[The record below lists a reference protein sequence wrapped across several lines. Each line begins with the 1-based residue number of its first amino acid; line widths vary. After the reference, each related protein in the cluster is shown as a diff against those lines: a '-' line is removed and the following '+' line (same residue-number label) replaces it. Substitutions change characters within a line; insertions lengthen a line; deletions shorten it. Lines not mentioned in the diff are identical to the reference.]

1 MTRFRDRLGGE
12 TCLVPSRLICDAWTA
27 DDQRLGDEL
36 PGIEDG
42 SAIGRWPDD
51 NESDAVIR
59 LFHAVGE
66 DAPWDVLA
74 NKPPVAQKLAERA
87 RPQPLDVEIMRH
99 LQHLQ
104 HVCHRPRLH
113 LRVEEERVPVS
124 RAQRVPVRAVAEL
137 VSHPGD
143 WEHRTL
149 QSIQPSRVLA
159 RLIEDDWN
167 IYENRVAVRLV
178 DNLLAY
184 LAKRLE
190 ELKKIDE
197 VLKARDY
204 GKEVRHTSFRRARR
218 ISELWADTLESKTE
232 AELHRTM
239 RRLELA
245 QRDLQTLLDAP
256 LYQRVPRRAS
266 VSLSL
271 TPTNILVNDVH
282 YRKVALLWRA
292 WAKYGHKRQETHKQR
307 AARRV
312 REARAWDRFVLHL
325 VVRAFAGL
333 GWDANSMASEWILT
347 RPGWKQV
354 SVAVDGQGVVV
365 LRSEGVELRLLPL
378 YASFSGADVSAL
390 MGVVCN
396 WDKLD
401 GDIVAVHVGPP
412 AKMPDVDRATGWS
425 FGRKAVIF
433 GCSPWGID
441 SEERMAR
448 LVNGWLNRGAVRPY
462 PVFAELRAL
471 PELPHEW
478 NWVRYDGL
486 HLVALRAP
494 DQGESVV
501 AHAWAARKRRELEIQ
516 VRQAKNAKRAPA
528 VAPGK
533 AVEFFDRFVDS
544 TAETLSALDAC
555 PVCGGKGRIE
565 PRPGK
570 AVDGSD
576 ATWWAICYGCES
588 EWGLRGCTGCGSRFR
603 ALAVHLGLDNAQ
615 DLATKTPPQ
624 DWPDRM
630 VGRDVWAQPCSTK
643 EMGHFRCPEC
653 GACSGGG
660 CERCQPG
667 QHSR

>member
-1 MTRFRDRLGGE
+1 MTRFHDRIGGRSGGYPRQF
-12 TCLVPSRLICDAWTA
+12 LCDAWTA
-27 DDQRLGDEL
+27 DGQRLGDEL
-36 PGIEDG
+36 PGLEG
-42 SAIGRWPDD
+42 GTAVGRWPDD
-51 NESDAVIR
+51 NESDAVLR
-59 LFHAVGE
+59 LLHAVGE
-66 DAPWDVLA
+66 DATWDKLA
-74 NKPPVAQKLAERA
+74 ETPPVAQKLAERA
-87 RPQPLDVEIMRH
+87 RPQPLDVEIFRH

-124 RAQRVPVRAVAEL
+124 RAQRVPVRAVADL

-159 RLIEDDWN
+159 RLIEDEWN

-184 LAKRLE
+184 LSKRLE
-190 ELKKIDE
+190 ELKKIEE

-204 GKEVRHTSFRRARR
+204 GKQVRHTSFRRARR

-232 AELHRTM
+232 EELHRTM

-256 LYQRVPRRAS
+256 LYKNVPRRAS

-282 YRKVALLWRA
+282 YRKVAVLWRA

-307 AARRV
+307 TARRA

-325 VVRAFAGL
+325 VVRAFVGL
-333 GWDANSMASEWILT
+333 EWDASDRQSEWSLA
-347 RPGWKQV
+347 RPGWKKV
-354 SVAVDGQGVVV
+354 SASVDGQGVVL
-365 LRSEGVELRLLPL
+365 LRSEGAKLRLLPL
-378 YASFSGADVSAL
+378 YASFSGADVSA
-390 MGVVCN
+390 MMEAVRT

-401 GDIVAVHVGPP
+401 GNVVAVHVGPP
-412 AKMPDVDRATGWS
+412 AKMPDIDRATGWS
-425 FGRKAVIF
+425 FGGKAVLL

-448 LVNGWLNRGAVRPY
+448 LVNGWLNRVAVRPY
-462 PVFAELRAL
+462 PVCEELRAL

-478 NWVRYDGL
+478 SWVQYDSL

-494 DQGESVV
+494 DQGESAM
-501 AHAWAARKRRELEIQ
+501 AHAWTARTARELEIQ
-516 VRQAKNAKRAPA
+516 VRQAKNAKRAPP

-533 AVEFFDRFVDS
+533 AVEAFDRFVDS
-544 TAETLSALDAC
+544 TAEALAGLDVC
-555 PVCGGKGRIE
+555 PVCGGQGHVE

-570 AVDGSD
+570 AADGAD
-576 ATWWAICYGCES
+576 ATWWATCYECES
-588 EWGLRGCTGCGSRFR
+588 EWGLRRCTGCGSRYR
-603 ALAVHLGLDNAQ
+603 ALVAHLGLDAK
-615 DLATKTPPQ
+615 DLAANTSAQ
-624 DWPDRM
+624 DWPDK
-630 VGRDVWAQPCSTK
+630 VIGREVWAQPCAEET
-643 EMGHFRCPEC
+643 GHFRCPEC
-653 GACSGGG
+653 GACSGQG
-660 CERCQPG
+660 CEQCQ
-667 QHSR
+667 SRQRPE